1 MRPGSGAI
9 CSSNR
14 GPCKARNRQI
24 DSMEWQCQVHFV
36 SPKWKWDELVCLRA
50 RISKSEW
57 FCWNNIIWVVIF
69 GSLSSKIQRKGIPS
83 LKPIPTMKRLS
94 KSSSNPLP
102 KKKSTAPQKPQK
114 TAKTIHQ
121 LSTTLHKY
129 HLSQKKGINAPA
141 ENHLQRPRTGPWPS
155 AGRTSSRSETARAPD
170 GSESSDSG

>member
-1 MRPGSGAI
+1 MG
-9 CSSNR
+9 
-14 GPCKARNRQI
+14 
-24 DSMEWQCQVHFV
+24 
-36 SPKWKWDELVCLRA
+36 SPKLGTAYTLIKQFFLYSFLTKMEMGWIGVLASKDLQILVILL
-50 RISKSEW
+50 EY
-57 FCWNNIIWVVIF
+57 IIWVVIF

-83 LKPIPTMKRLS
+83 
-94 KSSSNPLP
+94 P
-102 KKKSTAPQKPQK
+102 KTHSHHETPVQKQQQPSPQKKSTAPQKPQK

>member
-1 MRPGSGAI
+1 MG
-9 CSSNR
+9 
-14 GPCKARNRQI
+14 
-24 DSMEWQCQVHFV
+24 
-36 SPKWKWDELVCLRA
+36 SPKLGTAYTLVKQFFLYSFLTKMEMGWIGVLA
-50 RISKSEW
+50 SKDLQILVILLEY
-57 FCWNNIIWVVIF
+57 IIWVVIF

-83 LKPIPTMKRLS
+83 PKPIPTMKRLS